1 MSRALAFLAATGS
14 FVVLTLIYVQMR
26 PGPLIEPVATSPAA
40 IPVGATVSASSAPN
54 PKAPAYLLHDATA
67 PHVPP
72 GSVHDIDLPIL
83 EKDITVAAGF
93 VIHAWTFGGQVP
105 GPVIRVHLG
114 DTVRVHLTN
123 RGRDEPLH
131 RFSRQPDGDERS
143 DG

>member
-1 MSRALAFLAATGS
+1 MLRPIAFLAATGS
-14 FVVLTLIYVQMR
+14 VVVLTLIYVQMR
-26 PGPLIEPVATSPAA
+26 PGPLIEPAATSSAA
-40 IPVGATVSASSAPN
+40 IPVGATTSATSAPN
-54 PKAPAYLLHDATA
+54 PKAPAYLLRDATA
-67 PHVPP
+67 PQVLP

-123 RGRDEPLH
+123 HGVMSHPSISTPARR
-131 RFSRQPDGDERS
+131 R
-143 DG
+143 